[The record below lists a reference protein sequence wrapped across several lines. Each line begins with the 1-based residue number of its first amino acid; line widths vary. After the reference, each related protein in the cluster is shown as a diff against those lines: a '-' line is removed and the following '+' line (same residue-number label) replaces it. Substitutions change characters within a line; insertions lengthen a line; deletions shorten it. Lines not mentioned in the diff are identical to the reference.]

1 MKERGR
7 IMHHMCKR
15 VFIVGIFSA
24 IMILS
29 AHPSN
34 AQSNPSAE
42 SCIDLGMI
50 DVQCFNCATGE
61 YLGKINVQAAYD
73 DWNKDCLPS
82 KDQARSRCSN
92 AYGIPLNDVGMKWQ
106 YRIGLTDWK
115 NYSPRNNCP
124 CAQW

>member
-1 MKERGR
+1 
-7 IMHHMCKR
+7 
-15 VFIVGIFSA
+15 
-24 IMILS
+24 MILS